1 MLMQTAPSKLLD
13 IKETEYRLRVGKS
26 SVYELFQKN
35 ELTPIKMGRA
45 TRVLEAQVD
54 ALIARRVAE
63 AQERAA
69 SRKPVAE
76 AE

>member
-1 MLMQTAPSKLLD
+1 MQTAPTKQRLID
-13 IKETEYRLRVGKS
+13 IKETQHRLSQGKT
-26 SVYELFQKN
+26 SVYALFQQN

-54 ALIARRVAE
+54 ALIERRAAE
-63 AQERAA
+63 AQERAGA
-69 SRKPVAE
+69 RKPVAE